1 MPFVR
6 GPFRAARAMIGH
18 VSSFVPAA
26 FVPPDGLDH
35 PRFRLRPLGPEHNE
49 SDYAAWSSSI
59 DHIRA
64 TPGWADSSWPRPM
77 SIEENL
83 DDLVRHRAD
92 FEARTGFTYTVLAP
106 TDDVDTVIGCVYIYP
121 ADAAEADPPDAVV
134 LSWVRAADAPLDAVL
149 AATVR
154 EWLERDW
161 PFRSVRYASREAG

>member
-1 MPFVR
+1 MSFVR
-6 GPFRAARAMIGH
+6 RPFRATRGIIGS
-18 VSSFVPAA
+18 VSSFVPAD

-49 SDYAAWSSSI
+49 SDYAAWTSSM

-64 TPGWADSSWPRPM
+64 TPGWADSSWPRPK

-92 FEARTGFTYTVLAP
+92 FESRIGFTYTVLAP
-106 TDDVDTVIGCVYIYP
+106 TDDVETVIGCVYIYP
-121 ADAAEADPPDAVV
+121 AEQSDADPPDAVV

-154 EWLERDW
+154 EWLARAW
-161 PFRSVRYASREAG
+161 PFRRIEYATRDAG